1 MVSRGAGIALPAQV
15 LYTGSSDEIWSVWM
29 RETSP
34 DNAKQAKRARFACG
48 A

>member
-1 MVSRGAGIALPAQV
+1 LVSGRAGIALPARV
-15 LYTGSSDEIWSVWM
+15 LHAGPSDETWSVWM

-34 DNAKQAKRARFACG
+34 DNAKQEIRVRIACG